1 MRLEAGLES
10 HGHSPG
16 SPGAPGAGRG
26 GRTSLD
32 PVEAVCP
39 PVLKLDVRALPP
51 TARVCCGMQR
61 RRACLSSSWMSEP
74 CLGPQESA
82 VGAARTRRHL
92 YLSQQRRDL
101 HQEDLG
107 QSSPL
112 GCGSR
117 LPVSAPGV
125 AAPALH
131 TAQVAREAGLA
142 CPLFQNIPEPTRCD
156 FFFKDELCQLRVEGP
171 KAPPSTWKRDRCH
184 PGLTATS
191 EALPE
196 SQLHPG
202 KALTSAGPSPGRCL
216 LCSSSPRSKSPS
228 PAASTLSGPSPWG
241 MPGESERQEVAE
253 TACAGFSP
261 GTCCFHTAVP
271 VARCEFSDCGLMI
284 SWVCCSR

>member
-1 MRLEAGLES
+1 MKMEAGLES

-26 GRTSLD
+26 GRTSLY

-61 RRACLSSSWMSEP
+61 QRARLSSSWMSEP
-74 CLGPQESA
+74 CLGAQKSA
-82 VGAARTRRHL
+82 VGAARTRHHLL
-92 YLSQQRRDL
+92 YLLQQHRDPDL
-101 HQEDLG
+101 EDLG

-117 LPVSAPGV
+117 LPVLAPGV
-125 AAPALH
+125 AVPALH

-156 FFFKDELCQLRVEGP
+156 FFFKDELCQLHVEGP
-171 KAPPSTWKRDRCH
+171 KAPPSTLKRDRCH
-184 PGLTATS
+184 QGLTAAS

-202 KALTSAGPSPGRCL
+202 KALTSADPSPRRCL
-216 LCSSSPRSKSPS
+216 LYSSSPRSKSPS

-241 MPGESERQEVAE
+241 MPGESERQEVAGWRVL
-253 TACAGFSP
+253 ASP
-261 GTCCFHTAVP
+261 RNMLPHGSASGSV
-271 VARCEFSDCGLMI
+271 
-284 SWVCCSR
+284 